1 MNIYPHLITEGFCN
15 TYIVCSGDWNEAL
28 LIDPAGVDGELIDV
42 IESHHVKLTSV
53 LITHRHDNHTA
64 GLRKLLKIYSP
75 QIFAYHGEIQ
85 GIKTTMVRD
94 DEVFEA
100 SGLEIKAIQV
110 PGHSIDSLVYQ
121 IGNALF
127 TGDTL
132 HAGCIGSTK
141 NNMEKSLLV
150 HSLKQKIMCLND
162 NCLIYPGHGAI
173 SKLRIERMF
182 NHDILESDAT
192 LLD

>member
-1 MNIYPHLITEGFCN
+1 MNVHPHLIASGLCN
-15 TYIVCSGDWNEAL
+15 TYIVSTGDRQEAI
-28 LIDPAGVDGELIDV
+28 LIDPAGVDEEIIDV
-42 IESHHVKLTSV
+42 IESHHFKLTTILV
-53 LITHRHDNHTA
+53 THRHENHTA
-64 GLRKLLKIYSP
+64 GLKKILKIYSP
-75 QIFAYHGEIQ
+75 SIYAFHSEIQ
-85 GIKTTMVRD
+85 GEKTIMVKD
-94 DEVFEA
+94 DEIFTA
-100 SGLEIKAIQV
+100 SGVEIKAIQV
-110 PGHSIDSLVYQ
+110 PGHSLDSLVFK

-141 NNMEKSLLV
+141 NNMEKQLLV
-150 HSLKQKIMCLND
+150 HSLKHKIMCLSD
-162 NCLIYPGHGAI
+162 NYLIYPGHGAI